1 MRIKRWKDQRYH
13 NFKDFNRLHLL
24 VLCPHRLY
32 DIGLYAISTF
42 PKVRQHSRSSISIFT
57 IHYFCFICTFKRTHI
72 KSKTS
77 RKYFDV
83 DQMNELSGRLWTHCE
98 LKMSMPFVD
107 DRNDRRNEYK
117 SKTVFEIP
125 LEDTRSDLK
134 IVKYPIGFK
143 STDSFWPL
151 ICQKDTDFCHSLF

>member
-1 MRIKRWKDQRYH
+1 
-13 NFKDFNRLHLL
+13 
-24 VLCPHRLY
+24 
-32 DIGLYAISTF
+32 
-42 PKVRQHSRSSISIFT
+42 
-57 IHYFCFICTFKRTHI
+57 
-72 KSKTS
+72 
-77 RKYFDV
+77 
-83 DQMNELSGRLWTHCE
+83 
-98 LKMSMPFVD
+98 MSMPFVD

-151 ICQKDTDFCHSLF
+151 ICQKDTDWRPRIYTKRLYPKLTITQIN